1 MTPHDERSKKAKTR
15 KTKQKET
22 TTMKTKLIRNIA
34 SGVLCACALVGLIAA
49 TALGTSNTAR
59 ADSRMLA
66 TCGVQT
72 LRGLYVFNAHG
83 WNIVGGVAVPK
94 ALMTGIT
101 FNGDGT
107 VVTPFAT
114 ASINGMIFHFS
125 GGTGSYTVNP
135 DCTGTLSWSNGHS
148 WDLFAEA
155 NGNKLWK
162 IQTHDAS
169 GAGPVFEGI
178 ATRVRQ

>member
-1 MTPHDERSKKAKTR
+1 MKTR
-15 KTKQKET
+15 LLKKI
-22 TTMKTKLIRNIA
+22 MSSL
-34 SGVLCACALVGLIAA
+34 LFACALVSLLAA
-49 TALGTSNTAR
+49 MALGTSRTAR
-59 ADSRMLA
+59 AQS
-66 TCGVQT
+66 TPQSCGVQT

-94 ALMTGIT
+94 ALMEGIT

-114 ASINGMIFHFS
+114 ASINGMILHFS

-148 WDLFAEA
+148 WDLFVEA

-169 GAGPVFEGI
+169 GAGPVFEGT
-178 ATRVRQ
+178 ATRVP

>member
-1 MTPHDERSKKAKTR
+1 
-15 KTKQKET
+15 
-22 TTMKTKLIRNIA
+22 MKTKLTKMIMSSLA
-34 SGVLCACALVGLIAA
+34 LACALISLVAA
-49 TALGTSNTAR
+49 MALGTSDVAR
-59 ADSRMLA
+59 ADSRLVA

-83 WNIVGGVAVPK
+83 WNIVGGVALPK
-94 ALMTGIT
+94 ALMEGLT

-125 GGTGSYTVNP
+125 GVTGSYTVNP
-135 DCTGTLSWSNGHS
+135 DCTGTLSFSIGHS
-148 WDLFAEA
+148 WDLFVDPS
-155 NGNKLWK
+155 GKQLWK

-169 GAGPVFEGI
+169 GAGPVFEGT
-178 ATRVRQ
+178 ATRVP